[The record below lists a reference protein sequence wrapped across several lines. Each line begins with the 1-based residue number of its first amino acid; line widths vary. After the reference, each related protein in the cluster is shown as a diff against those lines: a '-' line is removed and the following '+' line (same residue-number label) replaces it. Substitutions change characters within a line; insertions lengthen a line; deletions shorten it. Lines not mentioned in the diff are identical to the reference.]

1 LAAEIVNKYGFDGI
15 NYKMYLAS
23 YKEDGTLVD
32 VNMTTLK
39 ELGETANTESEYLDV
54 DSGISY
60 VRAYIW
66 DEGMIP
72 LCDDESLTL
81 ILNG

>member
-1 LAAEIVNKYGFDGI
+1 
-15 NYKMYLAS
+15 
-23 YKEDGTLVD
+23 
-32 VNMTTLK
+32 MTTLK